1 MAVSLLSARSR
12 CVGANSAPLLV
23 RAARCAPQ
31 KRMAARS
38 ALSTDDVC
46 LEAAR
51 LFLGKD
57 ADVKFAPTSGGAC
70 MYTWQDRAPFRR

>member
-1 MAVSLLSARSR
+1 
-12 CVGANSAPLLV
+12 
-23 RAARCAPQ
+23 
-31 KRMAARS
+31 MAARS
-38 ALSTDDVC
+38 ALSTDEVC

-70 MYTWQDRAPFRR
+70 SVLFASGAAALRR